1 MSWIALTDLHAPVFN
16 IRGIGVSADAP
27 GARAPMQP
35 DEVLPLGT
43 MMMELRFNVEPD
55 ETRALIAYRR
65 RRDWLR
71 EVFVSL
77 DGSGRLEMAFRQGR
91 NRSNALL
98 RFPVPARDSRM
109 RITYA
114 WNAPERSGLVTIELL
129 DEGRMFQAGV
139 GTPVPLPPED
149 IRVMIRNGRRTEIA
163 PILGYLA
170 FSDAVEPVGFGTG
183 IAAGTVVETPEGP
196 RPVDKLRLGDTVITA
211 TSGLQPVRWIGKRE
225 VPALGAFR
233 PVRLRAPFFGL
244 ASDVL
249 MAPDHRVRLDVAEAE
264 YMFGTDDILMPAGH
278 LVNGK
283 HARREGKARL
293 VDYYQVLLDVHDC
306 LLHDGVWA
314 ESLYVGT
321 IARRPDVVRTTVLG
335 QMPASAIPE
344 HRNFARHQLND
355 FEARSLAA
363 SLQHA

>member
-1 MSWIALTDLHAPVFN
+1 MSWIALTDLHVPVFN
-16 IRGIGVSADAP
+16 IRGIGVPADAP
-27 GARAPMQP
+27 GARPPMQP
-35 DEVLPLGT
+35 DEILPYGT
-43 MMMELRFNVEPD
+43 MIMELRFNLEPD

-71 EVFVSL
+71 EVFVTL
-77 DGSGRLEMAFRQGR
+77 DGAGQLEMAFRQGR
-91 NRSNALL
+91 NRSNAVL

-109 RITYA
+109 RVTYA
-114 WNAPERSGLVTIELL
+114 WNAPERTGVVAVELL
-129 DEGRMFQAGV
+129 DDGRMFQAGV
-139 GTPVPLPPED
+139 SAPLPLPPED

-170 FSDAVEPVGFGTG
+170 FSDRIEPVGFGTG
-183 IAAGTVVETPEGP
+183 TAAGTLVETAEGP
-196 RPVDKLRLGDTVITA
+196 RPVEKLRLGDTVITA
-211 TSGLQPVRWIGKRE
+211 ASGPQPVRWIGKRE

-244 ASDVL
+244 GDDVL
-249 MAPDHRVRLDVAEAE
+249 MAPDHRVRLELAEAE
-264 YMFGTDDILMPAGH
+264 YMFGTDEILIPAGH

-283 HARREGKARL
+283 HARREGKSRL
-293 VDYYQVLLDVHDC
+293 VHYYQVLLDVHDC

-321 IARRPDVVRTTVLG
+321 IARRPDVARNTVLG
-335 QMPASAIPE
+335 EMPASAIPE
-344 HRNFARHQLND
+344 HRNFARRQLND
-355 FEARSLAA
+355 FEARSLVA